1 MKTLD
6 ELVKE
11 LGLEQASWE
20 KQFGRKGN
28 FVHIFSDNTY
38 ATHELN
44 LKNKYEYLK
53 CEVIEVKP
61 E

>member
-1 MKTLD
+1 MKTLE

-11 LGLEQASWE
+11 LGLEPASWE
-20 KQFGRKGN
+20 IQYGRKGN

-44 LKNKYEYLK
+44 LKNKHKDLE